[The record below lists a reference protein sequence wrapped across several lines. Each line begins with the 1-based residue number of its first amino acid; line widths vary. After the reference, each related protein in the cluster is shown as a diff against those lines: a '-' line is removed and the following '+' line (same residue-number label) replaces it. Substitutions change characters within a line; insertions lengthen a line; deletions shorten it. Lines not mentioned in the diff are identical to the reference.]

1 MSYAAD
7 TKKELMTY
15 PAQQCCLIAE
25 TSALFA
31 VNGHLEISREGFT
44 LTFTTTTLAL
54 ARKALRSLKRLYDV
68 PVTITAKKQARL
80 NKKNIYEL
88 RVQDKASTIVN
99 ELALLDEEAGYA
111 KFIDDTLLIKEC
123 DRRAY
128 LRGAFI
134 GTGSINDPGSST
146 YHLEINV
153 PSESFARDFA
163 DLMNTFDLNARV
175 IPKRSRHL
183 VYVKESEKIADFLR
197 IIGAT
202 HALLAFEDVRIKRDF
217 VNSITRV
224 MNMELANQNKTLAA
238 ATKQLRHIAVLENLA
253 DMERLPKTIH
263 EAIVLRKNYP
273 EASLNELSEMSREHF
288 NTEISKSG
296 LNHRFRNIAQLAE
309 EVLHDFNEK

>member
-1 MSYAAD
+1 MSFAAD
-7 TKKELMTY
+7 TKKELMTL
-15 PAQQCCLIAE
+15 PATQCCLIAE
-25 TSALFA
+25 TSALLS
-31 VNGHLEISREGFT
+31 VNGQLEISKEGLA
-44 LTFTTTTLAL
+44 LTFSTTSLAL

-68 PVTITAKKQARL
+68 PVEITAKKQVRL
-80 NKKNIYEL
+80 KKKSVYAL
-88 RVQDKASTIVN
+88 RVREKASLIVN
-99 ELALLDEEAGYA
+99 ELSLLDDESGYA
-111 KFIDDTLLIKEC
+111 TVIDDTLLIKEC

-134 GTGSINDPGSST
+134 GAGSVNDPGSQT

-153 PSESFARDFA
+153 PSEAYANALA
-163 DLMNTFDLNARV
+163 DVMNGFELNARV
-175 IPKRSRHL
+175 IPKRNRYL

-197 IIGAT
+197 IIDAT

-238 ATKQLRHIAVLENLA
+238 ATKQLRHIAVLENLT
-253 DMERLPKTIH
+253 DMERLPKTLH
-263 EAIVLRKNYP
+263 EAMHLRKTYP
-273 EASLNELSEMSREHF
+273 EASLAELSEMSRDHF

-309 EVLHDFNEK
+309 EVLHDFND